1 MKKLNDVALRLL
13 AKAAY
18 VNAKKEADSACLFI
32 GYQLKVTAWASDGE
46 SRYGSD

>member
-18 VNAKKEADSACLFI
+18 VNAKKEADSACLYPTFHFCNDFPVFSLAFMI
-32 GYQLKVTAWASDGE
+32 
-46 SRYGSD
+46 

>member
-18 VNAKKEADSACLFI
+18 VNAKKQADSACLFI
-32 GYQLKVTAWASDGE
+32 GYQPKMPQNVKELLLQ
-46 SRYGSD
+46 